1 MQFIDLAAQQKLI
14 RKSLENRIFQVLD
27 HGKYIMGP
35 EVHEI
40 EVKLANFVNMK
51 HAISVSNG
59 TDALLMSLMAYDIGE
74 GDLVFTTPFTFIATA
89 SVVRLVKA
97 TPVFADILPDTYNI
111 DPEKLE
117 IAIQKAIQSGKG
129 KPKAIIA
136 VDLFGQ
142 LADYEKIQ
150 KIANNYGLIV
160 IEDAAQSFG
169 ASFEN
174 KKACSYG
181 NIATTSFFPAK
192 PLGCYGDGGMIF
204 TNSDE
209 IKSKLHSIR
218 VHGQGTDKYNNVR
231 IGINGRMDTFQAAI
245 VLAKM
250 EIFAEEIEKR
260 QEVAAC
266 YGELLKDDFVIP
278 KLKKGHISAWAQY
291 SILSNDRE
299 KMFHKLEKNG
309 IPYAVYYPKP
319 LHLQDAFRDL
329 GFKKGAFPISEEV
342 SQKIFSLPFHPYLEK
357 ESQEKIAAVL
367 KG

>member
-1 MQFIDLAAQQKLI
+1 MQFIDLAAQQKII
-14 RKSLENRIFQVLD
+14 RKDIDERIKKVLD

-35 EVHEI
+35 EVTEL
-40 EVKLANFVNMK
+40 EEKLADFVNVK

-89 SVVRLVKA
+89 SVVRLVNA
-97 TPVFADILPDTYNI
+97 TPVFADILPETFNI

-117 IAIQKAIQSGKG
+117 LAIQDAIQKGKG
-129 KPKAIIA
+129 KPRAIIA

-150 KIANNYGLIV
+150 KIANKYGLIL

-169 ASFEN
+169 ANFQN

-181 NIATTSFFPAK
+181 DIATTSFFPAK

-204 TNSDE
+204 TNCDE
-209 IKSKLHSIR
+209 IKDKLHSIR
-218 VHGQGTDKYNNVR
+218 VHGQGFDKYNNIR
-231 IGINGRMDTFQAAI
+231 IGINGRMDTLQAAI
-245 VLAKM
+245 VLSKM
-250 EIFAEEIEKR
+250 TIFEDEIVKR
-260 QEVAAC
+260 QIVASH
-266 YGELLKDDFVIP
+266 YEELLNDSFKTP
-278 KLKKGHISAWAQY
+278 KLKAGHISAWAQY
-291 SILSNDRE
+291 CILSDNRE
-299 KMFHKLEKNG
+299 RMFAKLQENN

-319 LHLQDAFRDL
+319 LHLQDAFKDL
-329 GFKKGAFPISEEV
+329 GYKKGDFPVSEEISE
-342 SQKIFSLPFHPYLEK
+342 KIFSLPFHPYLEK